1 MLEEVGQFIV
11 NILSNGIVAG
21 NLPWLVII
29 GVAFYF
35 FFSWRKEVR
44 ETRSKEAE
52 ERRSDQ
58 ILSMQR
64 IRLTETNLATDYQL
78 EVLDAGAAP
87 PMASF
92 NITLSNIGDGPLD
105 ILCALMCGRMLD
117 AGFRPGIGTHGRN
130 VEWDDHRPFY
140 WNDRDSTGLFAGL
153 STTKSMMSSADQYL
167 RLAPGAKG
175 VLRRKDALRPGQ
187 SMNANR
193 AISLKYQG
201 FVVARGYPLGEIWRQ
216 LGGRPPDLIESLD
229 LARLQFRAIAR
240 PDLHRWRC
248 VQEALF
254 NLNRVVFRLALEG
267 SAFSKLDNR
276 ESTDQNIH
284 AAPRNTGEARA
295 DDTAERAAENDG
307 ARLAQDPLG
316 LLMTPDAWRLFLL
329 HHMEFVDL
337 RGHPADENDPAKE
350 AVKNKPDSQDVTRLM
365 ETLTQEIKRDCL
377 PDLIVPDEFAT
388 NPRYLE
394 ARTTCYVRLK
404 HVVDSWSRLKQV
416 IEQCRDYRIT
426 EASSASPTTGLGE
439 RSTVVGDGYV
449 HLIKTDP
456 AHQSLWL
463 AYLRE
468 GYLISKP
475 FPRKGKSNEY
485 YDADDIPEDPRDL
498 EPYVMVPLSLDTT
511 LAL

>member
-1 MLEEVGQFIV
+1 MLEAAGQLVV
-11 NILSNGIVAG
+11 NILTNDLVAH
-21 NLPWLVII
+21 NLPWLII
-29 GVAFYF
+29 LGCVVYF

-64 IRLTETNLATDYQL
+64 IRLTETNLKTKHQL
-78 EVLDAGAAP
+78 ELLDAGVAA

-92 NITLSNIGDGPLD
+92 NLTLSNIGDGPID

-117 AGFRPGIGTHGRN
+117 LRFRPGIGTHGRN
-130 VEWDDHRPFY
+130 VEWDDHRPYY
-140 WNDRDSTGLFAGL
+140 WNDRDSTGLFTGL
-153 STTKSMMSSADQYL
+153 STTKSMIAAPDQYL

-175 VLRRKDALRPGQ
+175 VLRRKDAVRPVQ
-187 SMNANR
+187 SAHANKT
-193 AISLKYQG
+193 ISLKYQG

-254 NLNRVVFRLALEG
+254 NLNRLVFRLALEG
-267 SAFSKLDNR
+267 SALAKGGN
-276 ESTDQNIH
+276 TAGVDQNILAAQH
-284 AAPRNTGEARA
+284 ATPDA
-295 DDTAERAAENDG
+295 DAAAKQAAEAEG
-307 ARLAQDPLG
+307 VQLAQDPLG

-337 RGHPADENDPAKE
+337 RDHPGDENDPARE
-350 AVKNKPDSQDVTRLM
+350 AVKGSADLQDVTTLM
-365 ETLTQEIKRDCL
+365 ERLTQDIKKQYL
-377 PDLIVPDEFAT
+377 PNLIVPDDFAT
-388 NPRYLE
+388 NSAYID
-394 ARTTCYVRLK
+394 ARATCYRQLK
-404 HVVDSWSRLKQV
+404 HVVDSWSRLTQV
-416 IEQCRDYRIT
+416 IAHCRDFRIIS
-426 EASSASPTTGLGE
+426 ASSGSATGRPAE
-439 RSTVVGDGYV
+439 RGTAAVDGYV

-456 AHQSLWL
+456 AHQNLWL

-468 GYLISKP
+468 GYLVSKP
-475 FPRKGKSNEY
+475 FPRKGKSNDF
-485 YDADDIPEDPRDL
+485 YDAEDIPEDPRDL
-498 EPYVMVPLSLDTT
+498 EPYVMLTLSLDTT
-511 LAL
+511 MPQV